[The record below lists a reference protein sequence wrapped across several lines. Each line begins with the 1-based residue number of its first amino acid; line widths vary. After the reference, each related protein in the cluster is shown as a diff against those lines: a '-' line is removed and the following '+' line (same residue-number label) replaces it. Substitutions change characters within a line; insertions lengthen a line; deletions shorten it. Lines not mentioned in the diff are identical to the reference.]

1 MLRHIPNIITFS
13 RIPALAF
20 VAYWTLVPGDDH
32 AAWAWWM
39 LLWAVASDF
48 LDGYLARRFN
58 WTSNLGKLLDA
69 MIDKVLVL
77 GGFAL
82 LIIVGLL
89 VPWWFVTVVVL
100 LMAVREFGITWMR
113 LVAAKK
119 GLVLAAEKT
128 GKIKT
133 AAQMASLLVIFAVP
147 ALPLEA
153 RTALLYVGWILFYVS
168 AYLTIKSGLIYLKKY
183 GPLLKNGGAA

>member
-1 MLRHIPNIITFS
+1 VLRHIPNIITFS
-13 RIPALAF
+13 RIPALAL
-20 VAYWTLVPGDDH
+20 VAYWTLVPGPHH
-32 AAWAWWM
+32 AQWAWWM

-82 LIIVGLL
+82 LVIVGLL
-89 VPWWFVTVVVL
+89 IPWWFVTLVL
-100 LMAVREFGITWMR
+100 VLMAVREFGITWMR
-113 LVAAKK
+113 LVAARK

-133 AAQMASLLVIFAVP
+133 ATQMTSLLVLFAAP
-147 ALPLEA
+147 ALPQFH
-153 RTALLYVGWILFYVS
+153 TPLLYAGWILFYVA

-183 GPLLKNGGAA
+183 GPLLKNGGEQ